1 MYFYNY
7 VLLVGFAC
15 LYFNKNTRF
24 ASGVFLLGWAFYLL
38 STIGI
43 EYKFYFLASA
53 TIETAIAVLLN
64 QRYRLISYLGYSLL
78 LLNIIGLILH
88 VNGVRFYYDF
98 AYALISVTQFMLL
111 LARAFPDG
119 VNRLHTKSFV
129 VRAVNFDSRGA
140 HNRMYKDLKT
150 QGTN

>member
-1 MYFYNY
+1 MYTYQY
-7 VLLVGFAC
+7 AILAGITC
-15 LYFNKNTRF
+15 LYFNNNTKY
-24 ASGVFLLGWAFYLL
+24 ASSVFLLGWAFYLL
-38 STIGI
+38 LTIGI
-43 EYKFYFLASA
+43 EYNFYFVVCA